1 MFSATSFIQQDIVR
15 DGLVLWLD
23 ANDKTSYPG
32 SGTIWRDLSRG
43 GNNGT
48 LINGPTFNS
57 GNGGSI
63 VFDGSN
69 DYYLGNF
76 SSIINNT
83 TTGTS
88 PIFTISNWIFLT
100 ANSGII
106 DGLGRVSPSEAQSWA
121 HYYRYTNPSGPTIN
135 FNKVNSGISNIR
147 TFQVVSQANVI
158 LPNRW
163 NNIVTIYNSGT
174 VLFYLNGSQITSSI
188 SPTNDGSPTIVNNN
202 FSLIFG
208 KSNLGSGGESLNGRI
223 ANYIIYNR
231 ALSAS
236 EVLQNYNATKGRYL

>member
-1 MFSATSFIQQDIVR
+1 MAFHYSPKLIT
-15 DGLVLWLD
+15 DGLVLYLD
-23 ANDKTSYPG
+23 AANTRSYPTT
-32 SGTIWRDLSRG
+32 GTTWGDLSRS

-48 LINGPTFNS
+48 LVNGPTFNS
-57 GNGGSI
+57 SNGGSI
-63 VFDGSN
+63 VFDGVN
-69 DYYLGNF
+69 DYYVGNF

-121 HYYRYTNPSGPTIN
+121 HYYFYTNPSGPVIF
-135 FNKVNSGISNIR
+135 FNKVNSGISNVR
-147 TFQVVSQANVI
+147 TFQAVSQTNVV

-163 NNIVTIYNSGT
+163 NNIVTIYNSGV
-174 VLFYLNGSQITSSI
+174 VLFYVNGSQITNSI
-188 SPTNDGSPTIVNNN
+188 TVNDGSSAIVNNN

-208 KSNLGSGGESLNGRI
+208 KSNLGLGGESLNGRI
-223 ANYIIYNR
+223 ANYTIYNR
-231 ALSAS
+231 ALTAT
-236 EVLQNYNATKGRYL
+236 EVLQNFNATKSRFNIL

>member
-1 MFSATSFIQQDIVR
+1 MAGRISYLGGIVTQ
-15 DGLVLWLD
+15 GLVLDLD
-23 ANDKTSYPG
+23 AAKRDSYAGTGTAWNDI
-32 SGTIWRDLSRG
+32 SGNR
-43 GNNGT
+43 NNGT
-48 LINGPTFNS
+48 LTNGPTFNS

-174 VLFYLNGSQITSSI
+174 VLFYLNGSQITNSI
-188 SPTNDGSPTIVNNN
+188 TANDGSTTIVNNN

-236 EVLQNYNATKGRYL
+236 EILQNYNATKTRYL

>member
-1 MFSATSFIQQDIVR
+1 MAGRISYLGGIVTQ
-15 DGLVLWLD
+15 GLVLDLD
-23 ANDKTSYPG
+23 AAKRDSYAGTGTAWNDI
-32 SGTIWRDLSRG
+32 SGNR
-43 GNNGT
+43 NNGT
-48 LINGPTFNS
+48 LINGPTFNP

-121 HYYRYTNPSGPTIN
+121 HYYQYTNPSGPTIN

-174 VLFYLNGSQITSSI
+174 VLFYLNGSQITNSI
-188 SPTNDGSPTIVNNN
+188 TANDGSTTIVNNN

-236 EVLQNYNATKGRYL
+236 EILQNYNATKGRYL

>member
-1 MFSATSFIQQDIVR
+1 MSFHYSPKIITE
-15 DGLVLWLD
+15 GLVLYLD
-23 ANDKTSYPG
+23 AANTRSYVSGSTTWND
-32 SGTIWRDLSRG
+32 ISRS

-63 VFDGSN
+63 VFDGVN

-174 VLFYLNGSQITSSI
+174 VLFYLNGSQITNSI
-188 SPTNDGSPTIVNNN
+188 TANDGSSTIVNNY

-208 KSNLGSGGESLNGRI
+208 KSNLGSGGEPLNGRI

-236 EVLQNYNATKGRYL
+236 EVLQNFNATKTRFGL